1 MRASDADRQRVVG
14 VLQRHAEAGRLT
26 LEEFSERVEAA
37 YAARTLA
44 DLAALV
50 ADLPAEPGTARPAV
64 SDGDR
69 QLIVAFAGA
78 VVVLI
83 ILGLAM
89 ALR

>member
-14 VLQRHAEAGRLT
+14 VLQRHTEAGRLT
-26 LEEFSERVEAA
+26 LEEFSERVGAA

-50 ADLPAEPGTARPAV
+50 ADLPAEPGPARPAV
-64 SDGDR
+64 RGGGR

-78 VVVLI
+78 VVVPI
-83 ILGLAM
+83 ILGLAV